1 MFASLVALRTRPPV
15 SRLLVMC
22 SLACVIVLAQ
32 FCVSAPAVEPLQ
44 QDWDYTAAMR
54 KVTAE
59 FAGKPGVVIHV
70 GDSITYANPY
80 SQWATQGQGM
90 TEEDKALLAWMH
102 AGSND
107 DTDGWYLASFD
118 HPIGGRSY
126 TAAGGIRLDEML
138 ASVPGRM
145 PSLAEL
151 VTTYKPQIVVL
162 MLGSND
168 ATYGRTVEDYR
179 RDMEIAIETIKG
191 AHAIPIISTIP
202 PHFHQRELARSYN
215 TAIREIARHRELP
228 MIDYEREILI
238 RRPNDWNGTLL
249 GKDDEHPTAT
259 TGSENGVTARSV
271 PTDENLRNSGYLLRG
286 WLSVKKIGEV
296 KRRVLDR
303 NPNTPVQR

>member
-1 MFASLVALRTRPPV
+1 LFAGVAALRTRPPIARPPV
-15 SRLLVMC
+15 LC
-22 SLACVIVLAQ
+22 SLACAILLAQ
-32 FCVSAPAVEPLQ
+32 FCVPSPAAEPLP

-54 KVTAE
+54 KVAAE
-59 FAGKPGVVIHV
+59 FTGKSGVVIHV

-80 SQWATQGQGM
+80 GQWAMQGQGM
-90 TEEDKALLAWMH
+90 TEEDKALLKWMH

-118 HPIGGRSY
+118 HPIGGQSY

-145 PSLAEL
+145 ISLTKL
-151 VTTYKPQIVVL
+151 VRTYKPQIVVL

-168 ATYGRTVEDYR
+168 ATYGRAVVDYR
-179 RDMEIAIETIKG
+179 RDMETAIETIMA
-191 AHAIPIISTIP
+191 AHAIPIVSTIP
-202 PHFHQRELARSYN
+202 PHFHERELAESYN
-215 TAIREIARHRELP
+215 AAIREIARHREIP
-228 MIDYEREILI
+228 MIDYEREILT

-249 GKDDEHPTAT
+249 GKDDEHPTAA
-259 TGSENGVTARSV
+259 TGGENGVTASSA
-271 PTDENLRNSGYLLRG
+271 PTDENLRRSGYLLRG

-303 NPNTPVQR
+303 NPNAPVQR